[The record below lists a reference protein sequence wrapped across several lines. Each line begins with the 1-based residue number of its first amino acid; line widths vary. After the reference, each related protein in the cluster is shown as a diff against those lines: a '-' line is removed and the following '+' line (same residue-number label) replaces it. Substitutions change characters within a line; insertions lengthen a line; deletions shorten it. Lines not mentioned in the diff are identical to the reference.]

1 MILPVTL
8 TIAAAAAVINLWL
21 AFRIVPTRI
30 KDKVLH
36 GDAGNERLA
45 IRMRAQANFVEYAP
59 FVLILL
65 GLVELAG
72 GSPFWLWIIGVVFVL
87 SRIAHGFGMDRPAPN
102 PWRAGGALLT
112 WGVMGAARRLGSRAC
127 LSRGAAFFGPVG
139 RTTLSSRRR
148 RSTRLD

>member
-30 KDKVLH
+30 RDKVLH

-65 GLVELAG
+65 GLIEIAG
-72 GSPFWLWIIGVVFVL
+72 GSSFWLWIVGVVFVL
-87 SRIAHGFGMDRPAPN
+87 ARIAHGFGMDRPAPN

-112 WGVMGAARRLGSRAC
+112 WAVMALLAGWALALAYQGGMPSAGRSGTPLSPVDAGVRHG
-127 LSRGAAFFGPVG
+127 
-139 RTTLSSRRR
+139 
-148 RSTRLD
+148 